1 MIYVFLAEGFEEV
14 EALTPVDILRRAGV
28 EVKTVSISDD
38 YIVTGAHG
46 ISVMADTTIAQTSDS
61 IPGGWNDAQ
70 RLGECD
76 MIVLP
81 GGLPGS
87 TNLDVCQRLKD
98 MIRLHYEA
106 GKPLAAICAAPM
118 VYGHMGLLTDR
129 RVTCYPGVEK
139 ELAGANYTGAVVEED
154 GQFITGCGPAAAMEF
169 GFRLAARFADAS
181 VVDGL
186 REGMRY
192 KQLLNP

>member
-1 MIYVFLAEGFEEV
+1 MVYVFLAEGFEEV

-46 ISVMADTTIAQTSDS
+46 IPVMADTLLSQTSDS
-61 IPGGWNDAQ
+61 VPGGWNDAQ

-81 GGLPGS
+81 GGLPGA
-87 TNLDVCQRLKD
+87 TNLDACQRLRD
-98 MIRLHYEA
+98 MIMVHYQA
-106 GKPLAAICAAPM
+106 GKPLAAICAAPI
-118 VYGHMGLLTDR
+118 VYGHLGILEGK
-129 RVTCYPGVEK
+129 RVTCYPGFEK
-139 ELAGANYTGAVVEED
+139 ELTGAQYTAALVETD
-154 GQFITGCGPAAAMEF
+154 GQFITACGPAAAMEF
-169 GFRLAARFADAS
+169 GYQLAAYFVDKEQVDA
-181 VVDGL
+181 L

-192 KQLLNP
+192 TLL

>member
-87 TNLDVCQRLKD
+87 TNLDACQRLKD

-129 RVTCYPGVEK
+129 HAIPAWRRNSRAPTTRAPWLRRTASLSRV
-139 ELAGANYTGAVVEED
+139 
-154 GQFITGCGPAAAMEF
+154 
-169 GFRLAARFADAS
+169 AARQQRWSSDSVWLPALPTPLWWTAS
-181 VVDGL
+181 AKV
-186 REGMRY
+186 
-192 KQLLNP
+192 